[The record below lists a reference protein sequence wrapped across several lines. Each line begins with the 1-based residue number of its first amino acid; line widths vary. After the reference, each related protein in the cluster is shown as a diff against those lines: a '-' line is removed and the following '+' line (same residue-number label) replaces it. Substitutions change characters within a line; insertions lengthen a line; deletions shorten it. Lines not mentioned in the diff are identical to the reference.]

1 LRLYSLR
8 RRQRLS
14 LSTREAW
21 AFFSDPRNLALL
33 TPPGLGLEVEGEP
46 EPMYEGQILTYRI
59 RPFPGVRS
67 GWVTEITHVRDGESF
82 VDEQR
87 MGPYR
92 FWHHQHRLRA
102 VEGGT
107 EVEDLVH
114 YALPLDPL
122 SRVAHATVVAP
133 RLESI
138 FEFRRRA
145 LAERFGT
152 PGGPGAVDGA
162 ARPS

>member
-1 LRLYSLR
+1 LRLYSLH

-14 LSTREAW
+14 LSAREAW
-21 AFFSDPRNLALL
+21 AFFSDPENLALL
-33 TPPGLGLEVEGEP
+33 TPPDLGLVVEGTP
-46 EPMYEGQILTYRI
+46 EPLHEGQILTYRI
-59 RPFPGVRS
+59 RPFPGARAL
-67 GWVTEITHVRDGESF
+67 WVTEITHVRDGESF

-114 YALPLDPL
+114 YALPFDPL
-122 SRVAHATVVAP
+122 SRVVHGMLVAP

-138 FEFRRRA
+138 FEFRSRA
-145 LAERFGT
+145 LARRFGAGAE
-152 PGGPGAVDGA
+152 GGTVDA
-162 ARPS
+162 PPLRS